1 MPEMKKIGQFML
13 DAKIPRD
20 WRDRIPLVVSG
31 ESIVWVTGYR
41 IDERFKVTAGT
52 EKILYLEFT
61 RI

>member
-1 MPEMKKIGQFML
+1 ML
-13 DAKIPRD
+13 DARIPRD